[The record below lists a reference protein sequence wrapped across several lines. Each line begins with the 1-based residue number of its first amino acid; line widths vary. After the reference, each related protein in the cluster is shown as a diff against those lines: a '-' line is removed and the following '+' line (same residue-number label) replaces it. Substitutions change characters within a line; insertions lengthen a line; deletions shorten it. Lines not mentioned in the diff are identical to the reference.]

1 MNNDK
6 YNDLFYVCAL
16 IEYIGRETKNHR
28 SYVVEKLG
36 IDGIER
42 QLKDAGV
49 NHCLSFEQVSDEIIE
64 RYGLKYGDFETVS
77 NCRYS
82 VPDSVDIGKLYAS
95 IVIDK
100 EEHIKESEGIMKVF
114 SSFISDMISDF
125 NSDLYYQNPSYIE
138 ESYVAGM
145 LLD

>member
-1 MNNDK
+1 MNSEN
-6 YNDLFYVCAL
+6 YNDLCYVCAL
-16 IEYIGRETKNHR
+16 SEFIGRKTRNHR

-49 NHCLSFEQVSDEIIE
+49 NHCLSFEQVSDEITE
-64 RYGLKYGDFETVS
+64 RYGLESGDFDTVTA
-77 NCRYS
+77 CRYS
-82 VPDSVDIGKLYAS
+82 VPDPVDIGKLYAT
-95 IVIDK
+95 IIKVK
-100 EEHIKESEGIMKVF
+100 EEDGKEAESVKKVF
-114 SSFISDMISDF
+114 SSFISDLISDF

-138 ESYVAGM
+138 ESYVAGE

>member
-1 MNNDK
+1 MNSEK

-16 IEYIGRETKNHR
+16 IEFIGRKTRNHR

-49 NHCLSFEQVSDEIIE
+49 NHCLSFEQVSDEIAE
-64 RYGLKYGDFETVS
+64 RYGMENGDFDTVTA
-77 NCRYS
+77 CRYS
-82 VPDSVDIGKLYAS
+82 VPDPVDIGKLYAT
-95 IVIDK
+95 IIKVK
-100 EEHIKESEGIMKVF
+100 EEDGKEAESVKKVF
-114 SSFISDMISDF
+114 SSFISDLISDF

-138 ESYVAGM
+138 ESYVAGE